1 MLMGVDMEQFL
12 VDDYRKVATV
22 STGAI
27 DTDEDQAHADDDV
40 VVVLPWWHNPFN
52 LVALIVAV
60 GVLAAGFGYLVG
72 NNTAIADPNATDVGF
87 LQDMRVHHE
96 QAVQMSFI
104 YLADPDVDPNL
115 STIAREIVV
124 GQNMEIGRM
133 IQLLR
138 DYGKPEVNET
148 DLSMAWMSEPV
159 ATDRM
164 PGLATQD
171 DLQALAAAT
180 GLDADVT
187 FVQLMTAHHQGGI
200 HMAEYA
206 AEHAATAEVRL
217 MADQMAGGQQEEI
230 DEMARM
236 NIGG

>member
-1 MLMGVDMEQFL
+1 MNQFL
-12 VDDYRKVATV
+12 VDDYRKVETV
-22 STGAI
+22 STAVDDGAAEPI
-27 DTDEDQAHADDDV
+27 ELDNGDGSGDDEIM
-40 VVVLPWWHNPFN
+40 VLPWWQNPFN
-52 LVALIVAV
+52 LVALIIAVAV
-60 GVLAAGFGYLVG
+60 LGGGLGYLIG
-72 NNTAIADPNATDVGF
+72 NNSAIPDPNATDVGF

-104 YLADPDVDPNL
+104 YLNDDDVDVNL
-115 STIAREIVV
+115 ATIAREIVV

-148 DLSMAWMSEPV
+148 DLSMSWMGEPV

-171 DLQALAAAT
+171 DLQSLADASGHA
-180 GLDADVT
+180 ADVM

-200 HMAEYA
+200 HMADHA
-206 AEHAATAEVRL
+206 AEHAGTAEVRL
-217 MADQMAGGQQEEI
+217 MAEQMASGQREEI
-230 DEMARM
+230 DEMARLDL
-236 NIGG
+236 GS

>member
-1 MLMGVDMEQFL
+1 MNQFL
-12 VDDYRKVATV
+12 VDDYRKVETV
-22 STGAI
+22 STAVDDPTSEPTGL
-27 DTDEDQAHADDDV
+27 DGADDANDEV
-40 VVVLPWWHNPFN
+40 TVLPWWQNPFN
-52 LVALIVAV
+52 LVALIIAVAV
-60 GVLAAGFGYLVG
+60 LGGGFGYLVG
-72 NNTAIADPNATDVGF
+72 NNSAIPDPNATDVGF

-104 YLADPDVDPNL
+104 YLADDDIDGNL
-115 STIAREIVV
+115 ATIAREIVV

-148 DLSMAWMSEPV
+148 DLSMGWMGMPV

-171 DLQALAAAT
+171 DLQSLADAT
-180 GLDADVT
+180 GTEADVM

-200 HMAEYA
+200 DMAEHA
-206 AEHAATAEVRL
+206 AEHAGTAEVRL
-217 MADQMAGGQQEEI
+217 MAEQMASGQQEEI
-230 DEMARM
+230 IEMGRLD
-236 NIGG
+236 IGA